1 MKPARS
7 FVTFPGREVDLGVDA
22 SCVVLVSLARDWMD
36 VDLLDL
42 ARQLGWEQG
51 DAAGDESAP
60 RVLLVR
66 SEHGDVPV
74 KVAGRVGVL
83 DAPGEDVLPLP
94 PEVLSG
100 NAALALS
107 AVVLQ
112 DGRRPVVVLAPD
124 GLFELLQGGYA

>member
-1 MKPARS
+1 MKPPRS
-7 FVTFPGREVDLGVDA
+7 FVTLPGRDVDLGVDA
-22 SCVVLVSLARDWMD
+22 KNVILVSLARDWSD

-42 ARQLGWEQG
+42 ARQLRWEQG
-51 DAAGDESAP
+51 GAGGDESAP

-66 SEHGDVPV
+66 SDRGDTPV

-107 AVVLQ
+107 AVVIQ
-112 DGRRPVVVLAPD
+112 DGRRPVLVLAPD
-124 GLFELLQGGYA
+124 GLFELFQGGSA